1 MGVVDTADQ
10 KLRVRG
16 EEGESGEEVIKL
28 HLRGYLSTL
37 R

>member
-1 MGVVDTADQ
+1 MRVADTADQ

-16 EEGESGEEVIKL
+16 EEEESGEEVIKL